1 MPAMPASPSKIQGR
15 QWCDVDSEVTI
26 YPAMAKRGL
35 SLDVDGEVGVYA
47 SMSKAQTMTPA
58 SPTPSPCAP
67 EAAPEDLSPGKKWC
81 DVDGEIGVYPPMSK
95 KAPILDVDGELSVYA
110 AMAKAQ
116 TLTPASPPVLSSVAV
131 SAPQDLSP
139 GKKWCDVDGEVGI
152 YPPMAK
158 KARSLDVDG
167 EVGVYE
173 AMAKQARTMKARIA
187 RAASPQPSSVRKFE
201 IHVKECQLQSFSFDY
216 YMHGLVEETG
226 EVFEAVR
233 AVRSTASPCRADTDN
248 VLSEIG
254 DVLWYATSFSLE
266 VGGELRMPESWPTAE
281 AGSCEP
287 EVLML
292 AAAARLSG
300 RVKKSMRGDK
310 SLAQF
315 AAAMA
320 QQRDEL
326 LTRCAEVAA
335 NHNANLQQ
343 CATMNVRKLSGR
355 FERNTVRGDGDHR

>member
-1 MPAMPASPSKIQGR
+1 MPAMTASPSKSQGR
-15 QWCDVDSEVTI
+15 QWCDVDSEVTS
-26 YPAMAKRGL
+26 YPSNAQKTL
-35 SLDVDGEVGVYA
+35 VSNVDGEVGVYA
-47 SMSKAQTMTPA
+47 SMSKARVMTPA
-58 SPTPSPCAP
+58 SPPLPPSAQEVAP
-67 EAAPEDLSPGKKWC
+67 EELSPGKKWC
-81 DVDGEIGVYPPMSK
+81 DVDGEVGVYPLTSK
-95 KAPILDVDGELSVYA
+95 KAPIPDVDGELSVYA

-116 TLTPASPPVLSSVAV
+116 ILTPASPPELPSVPVA
-131 SAPQDLSP
+131 APEDLSP
-139 GKKWCDVDGEVGI
+139 GKRWCDVDGEAGI

-158 KARSLDVDG
+158 KAKVFDVDG
-167 EVGVYE
+167 EVGVYA
-173 AMAKQARTMKARIA
+173 AMAKQARSMKARIA

-201 IHVKECQLQSFSFDY
+201 IHVKDCQLQSFSFDY

-233 AVRSTASPCRADTDN
+233 AARSTAPPCRADTDN
-248 VLSEIG
+248 VLNEIG
-254 DVLWYATSFSLE
+254 DVLWYATSLSLE
-266 VGGELRMPESWPTAE
+266 VGGDLRMPDSWPTAE
-281 AGSCEP
+281 AGACEP

-315 AAAMA
+315 ASAMA
-320 QQRDEL
+320 QHRDEL
-326 LTRCAEVAA
+326 LARCAEVAA

-355 FERNTVRGDGDHR
+355 FERNTVRGDGDSR